1 MEVKPQSVEQFL
13 VEQLEKVAPGKYSFA
28 SALQFFKTR
37 LRFPCNHIKG
47 GGRRSSLISGGKDYN
62 ISIFTFPTG
71 VTEVKCLYNCGLKIR
86 TDEPLLV
93 HAYNELYDLPSTNSK
108 ASAEVIKHTKNGK
121 VIPVD
126 PGPTPVYTDE
136 YRKRIRES
144 NDRFLD
150 YLDRSRLRGRIKPDE
165 KILGGTFPHPDP
177 VEAPDSI
184 IKRTVLQAFKKAKRN
199 PPIHTALAVFQ
210 DSIPALEPVK
220 VKTKIRKARKTQ
232 SRKRGK

>member
-28 SALQFFKTR
+28 NALQLFKSK
-37 LRFPCNHIKG
+37 LRFPCNHLKG
-47 GGRRSSLISGGKDYN
+47 GGRRFESGGKDYN

-93 HAYNELYDLPSTNSK
+93 HVYNELYDLPSSNSK

-199 PPIHTALAVFQ
+199 PPI
-210 DSIPALEPVK
+210 
-220 VKTKIRKARKTQ
+220 RK
-232 SRKRGK
+232 S